1 MKKGFATKDFL
12 GLKKYFFL
20 NLLIIF
26 FLHIFK
32 NINIMSITIQ
42 AKVNTKNQSSFEL
55 MLNKIIIIMIKIYSF
70 KYVHI
75 YILVIFGVR
84 RIRTQDSYLIT
95 RNFTN

>member
-1 MKKGFATKDFL
+1 
-12 GLKKYFFL
+12 
-20 NLLIIF
+20 
-26 FLHIFK
+26 
-32 NINIMSITIQ
+32 MSITIQ

-70 KYVHI
+70 KYVYI

-95 RNFTN
+95 RDFTD